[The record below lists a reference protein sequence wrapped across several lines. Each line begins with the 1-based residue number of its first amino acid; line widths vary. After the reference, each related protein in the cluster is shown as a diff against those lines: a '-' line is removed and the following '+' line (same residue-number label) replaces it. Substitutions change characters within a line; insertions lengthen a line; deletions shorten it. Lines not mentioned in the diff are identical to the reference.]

1 MRLKAGR
8 YWVGDLCYIIDRENW
23 NTVCKF
29 LGDGSKMR
37 EGVFDLLGRQGAIF
51 GTAYGDGGY
60 YDQEGNEYGVD
71 SGTLGIFPAGVFSS
85 PTESGGHIFDFPE
98 DFTVE
103 CINGEMRFGRIR
115 IPTKGAAC
123 PIFRV
128 KVRRK
133 NGEERIFDLDVVED
147 CYFKNSNNYPGVR
160 IANPSAVNEFCGDFM
175 ASEMI
180 GVFYAE
186 ANWTSGEQE
195 NEDED
200 ELFGHSYFAW
210 EMIDEAGDKVEF
222 EAIESAVFDHFLVR
236 R

>member
-1 MRLKAGR
+1 MELKAGK
-8 YWVGDLCYIIDRENW
+8 YWIGDLCYIIDRENW

-29 LGDGSKMR
+29 LGDGSEMR
-37 EGVFDLLGRQGAIF
+37 EGVFTLLGREGAIF

-98 DFTVE
+98 DFPVE
-103 CINGEMRFGRIR
+103 CVDGEMRFGRIR
-115 IPTKGAAC
+115 IPTKGAAR

-133 NGEERIFDLDVVED
+133 DGEEQVFDLDVVED
-147 CYFKNSNNYPGVR
+147 CYFSSSATYPGVR
-160 IANPSAVNEFCGDFM
+160 IADPDGVNGFVGDDM

-180 GVFYAE
+180 DMSYSEGSWA
-186 ANWTSGEQE
+186 SGEH
-195 NEDED
+195 EDE
-200 ELFGHSYFAW
+200 EGEFSFSW
-210 EMIDEAGDKVEF
+210 EMLDEAGNRVAF
-222 EAIESAVFDHFLVR
+222 EAIESAIFDHFLVR